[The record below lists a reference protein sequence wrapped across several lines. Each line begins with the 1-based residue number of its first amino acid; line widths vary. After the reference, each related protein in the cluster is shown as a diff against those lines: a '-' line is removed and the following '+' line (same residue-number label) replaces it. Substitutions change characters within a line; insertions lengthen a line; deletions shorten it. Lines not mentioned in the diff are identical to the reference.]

1 MEKIKKYIMPFFLIF
16 VIPLIVNFMLCYMFS
31 DHIIKNIPIAVYV
44 GDNSSFSRSIVK
56 YFDDS
61 DMFMVT
67 EYVDSPYEIEK
78 LIRENKVRMGIII
91 PDNFYKDLKSYKSP
105 TILTV
110 YDSTQLASV
119 SFARAQVGE
128 TLLTLKSGVL
138 IKILQAKM
146 NLPFSVAKKMV
157 LSIGIQ
163 NRLLFNPSK
172 NYLNFLMPGFM
183 AAILQSGLAMAS
195 AVAVDREKRRT
206 MATYLLSKI
215 LVYTMLGFASLM
227 MNLYIQSQIF
237 KVPFRG
243 NISEVIYLSLAFTF
257 TVSTIGISISTI
269 IWDKVMAAQAAAI
282 MFIPNTIMVG
292 YTWPLLGMP
301 DIYRVVAKYIPFY
314 YYADNIRDMMLK
326 GYITNFDYS
335 VRYLLKVSFLFFVLA
350 ITIEIIRE
358 RIISKRKKGSETVE
372 NV

>member
-31 DHIIKNIPIAVYV
+31 DHVIKNIPTAVYL
-44 GDNSSFSRSIVK
+44 GDNSSFSRSIVN

-61 DMFMVT
+61 DTYEVT
-67 EYVDSPYEIEK
+67 DYVNSPYEIEK

-91 PDNFYKDLKSYKSP
+91 PENFFKDLKSFKSP

-119 SFARAQVGE
+119 SFGRVQAGE
-128 TLLTLKSGVL
+128 TLLTLKAGVL
-138 IKILQAKM
+138 IKMLQAKM

-163 NRLLFNPSK
+163 NRLLFNPSR
-172 NYLNFLMPGFM
+172 NYVNFLMPGFM
-183 AAILQSGLAMAS
+183 AGILQSGLAMAS
-195 AVAVDREKRRT
+195 AVAVDREKRRSMT
-206 MATYLLSKI
+206 TYLLSKI
-215 LVYTMLGFASLM
+215 LVYTMLGFFSLM
-227 MNLYIQSQIF
+227 INLYVQSHIF
-237 KVPFRG
+237 KVPFRDD
-243 NISEVIYLSLAFTF
+243 IKELIALSLVFTF
-257 TVSTIGISISTI
+257 AVSTIGVSISTI

-301 DIYRVVAKYIPFY
+301 NIYRVVAKYIPFY

-326 GYITNFDYS
+326 GYITNFDYA
-335 VRYLLKVSFLFFVLA
+335 VRYLLQVSLIFFVLA
-350 ITIEIIRE
+350 MTVEIIRE
-358 RIISKRKKGSETVE
+358 RIISKRKKGSEAVE